1 MPVPFRVVDSPEIT
15 RNFEDLDGRVARLD
29 ATAAS
34 LNTRVSALESPHRF
48 QIERTTSQTIP
59 NGSGAWID
67 FTTNLFS
74 NGATV
79 DLTNDVVTLTK
90 GLWLITLRVW
100 WPPFAADTNY
110 AIGVL
115 APNGARYLLQGL
127 NLDFANRDPMTT
139 TGLLYS
145 SQTTWQI
152 KGFVVHSNN
161 SSQQITKAIMT
172 GVRLWSG

>member
-15 RNFEDLDGRVARLD
+15 RNFEDLDGRVARL
-29 ATAAS
+29 
-34 LNTRVSALESPHRF
+34 ESPHRF

-59 NGSGAWID
+59 AGFGTWID

-74 NGATV
+74 DGATV
-79 DLTNDVVTLTK
+79 DLTNDVVTLTG

-100 WPPFAADTNY
+100 WPSFAANTNY

-115 APNGARYLLQGL
+115 APDNTRYLLQGL
-127 NLDFANRDPMTT
+127 NLDFVNRDPMTT

-152 KGFVVHSNN
+152 KGFVVHSNS
-161 SSQQITKAIMT
+161 SSQQITRAIMT